1 MESEVLAALMFP
13 TLFLFVFLGIPVA
26 FALIATAFL
35 LAFPEFGFRTPVQ
48 LYNSIQGTASQF
60 LLTAIPA
67 FVFMGVMLEA
77 SGISERLFKAM
88 QVWLGRLPGGLS
100 LASVAMAAIIAA
112 STGIVGA
119 VEVVIGVM
127 AIPIMMRNGYSKS
140 LISGTI
146 CAGGSLGTMIPPS
159 IVVVIYASIAN
170 ESAGKLFAAV
180 LFPAGIMVALFL
192 GYIFL
197 RALLRPQDA
206 PPVMDGV
213 DLSLGQKLWVS
224 LTGIVPAFFLIG
236 AVLGAILMGVATPTE
251 AASLGALGAL
261 ILTIAYG
268 RFTFK
273 VLFDTLRRTLLI
285 NCMIMLIVAG
295 GNMFAG
301 IFRLH
306 QGNALVEQLVVTSG
320 LSDWGILFVLILI
333 VFIAGFILDWVSVV
347 LITLPIFLP
356 ILAGANIDTIWF
368 AAIMVIVIQTSYLT
382 PPMAPSIFYL
392 RSIAPKEISFGDMYR
407 GVLPF
412 IACQLL
418 VLALVLLFPG
428 LATYLPAQLQ
438 GFN

>member
-13 TLFLFVFLGIPVA
+13 VLFAFVFLGVPVA

-35 LAFPEFGFRTPVQ
+35 LALPEFGFKSPIQ
-48 LYNSIQGTASQF
+48 LYGIIQGTASQF

-67 FVFMGVMLEA
+67 FVFMGVMLES

-88 QVWLGRLPGGLS
+88 QVWMGRLPGGLS
-100 LASVAMAAIIAA
+100 LTSVAMAAVIAA

-127 AIPIMMRNGYSKS
+127 AIPIMMRNGYAKS
-140 LISGTI
+140 LIAGTI

-170 ESAGKLFAAV
+170 ESVGRLFAAV
-180 LFPAGIMVALFL
+180 MFPAGIMVALFL
-192 GYIFL
+192 GYIYL
-197 RALLRPQDA
+197 RALLRPEDA
-206 PPVMDGV
+206 PTISDGMEY
-213 DLSLGQKLWVS
+213 SLGEKLWVT

-236 AVLGAILMGVATPTE
+236 AVLGAILFGVATPTE

-268 RFTFK
+268 RFSMA
-273 VLFDTLRRTLLI
+273 VLYDTLRRTLLI
-285 NCMIMLIVAG
+285 NCMIMLIVVG

-306 QGNALVEQLVVTSG
+306 QGNVLVQDLVFAMALPEF
-320 LSDWGILFVLILI
+320 GIVLILLLI
-333 VFIAGFILDWVSVV
+333 VFILGFILDWVSVV

-356 ILAGANIDTIWF
+356 ILASAGIDPIWF
-368 AAIMVIVIQTSYLT
+368 AAVMVIVIQTSYLT

-392 RSIAPKEISFGDMYR
+392 RSIAPPEITFADMYR

-412 IACQLL
+412 IACQLI
-418 VLALVLLFPG
+418 VLALVIVFPA
-428 LATYLPAQLQ
+428 LATYLPSQIQ
-438 GFN
+438 GYN